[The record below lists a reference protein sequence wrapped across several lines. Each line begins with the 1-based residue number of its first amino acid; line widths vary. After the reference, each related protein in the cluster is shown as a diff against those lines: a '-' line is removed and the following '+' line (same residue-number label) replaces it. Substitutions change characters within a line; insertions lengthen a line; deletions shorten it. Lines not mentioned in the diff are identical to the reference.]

1 MIFDNNVKSVWNQN
15 ERKQLILT
23 DDHNTFSTTN
33 WVDLTLNRW
42 GQKRTHA
49 KIHPDE
55 INYCRYTYPPF
66 SFLDTRQP

>member
-49 KIHPDE
+49 KIHPVY
-55 INYCRYTYPPF
+55 IFYIYIY
-66 SFLDTRQP
+66 S